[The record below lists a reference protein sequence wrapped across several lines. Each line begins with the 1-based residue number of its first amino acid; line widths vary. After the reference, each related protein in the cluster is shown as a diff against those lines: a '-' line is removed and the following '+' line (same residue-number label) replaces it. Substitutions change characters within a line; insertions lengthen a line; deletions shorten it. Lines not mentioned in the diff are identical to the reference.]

1 MALFNDK
8 SLKEF
13 RRAQRNNAS
22 RGEQVLWSGLRKI
35 GVGAKFR
42 RQESIG
48 HYIVDFYCPEVG
60 LAVEVDGIQH
70 EHSIP
75 YDTARDSFIESIGVR
90 VLRFKDSEVIS
101 NSEQVLGEIRK
112 VVEEL
117 REKNGSYRRPTTQ
130 LHPDMKNRIE
140 ARRTGGTEPDQPPP
154 NPRLGKAG
162 E

>member
-1 MALFNDK
+1 MAIFNDK
-8 SLKEF
+8 SLKDF
-13 RRAQRNNAS
+13 RRAQRNNMS

-48 HYIVDFYCPEVG
+48 HYIVDFYCPELR

-75 YDTARDSFIESIGVR
+75 YDTARDSFIEDIGVR
-90 VLRFKDSEVIS
+90 VLRFKDSDVIS
-101 NSEQVLGEIRK
+101 NSERVLAEIGK
-112 VVEEL
+112 VVDEL
-117 REKNGSYRRPTTQ
+117 RQKNGSYRRPTTQ
-130 LHPDMKNRIE
+130 LHPDVKNRIE
-140 ARRTGGTEPDQPPP
+140 ARRVGSTELGQPPP